1 MVFLIKETGKSR
13 FIGRI
18 LQRTRDGMVIFE
30 DKEYFTKIMKEF
42 GMTDCKEAS
51 TPSAMTMTLTT
62 DSEYLYRSVVGQR
75 QWEAPV
81 RPDGAFTIN
90 ELTRDLNQPTVASFR
105 NLKHLLRYKN
115 EHFTIRFY
123 CNQSS
128 SSIPQGELIIVI
140 PVDANWAGCTKT

>member
-1 MVFLIKETGKSR
+1 
-13 FIGRI
+13 
-18 LQRTRDGMVIFE
+18 
-30 DKEYFTKIMKEF
+30 
-42 GMTDCKEAS
+42 MTDCKEAS
-51 TPSAMTMTLTT
+51 TPLAMTTTLTT

-90 ELTRDLNQPTVASFR
+90 ELARDLNQPTDASFR

-128 SSIPQGELIIVI
+128 SSIPQGNTSSSLSSQWTQTGQ
-140 PVDANWAGCTKT
+140 DAQRHERALQVY